1 MSLTQLEINLCNQ
14 ALSQIGAAKVVLA
27 TQATA
32 NEGIAAN
39 DFYTQTRDSLLR
51 SYYWPFARVRTTLSK
66 IYTIEFDNMPGP
78 STFVVGDVITGV
90 TSGAY
95 ATVLEV
101 ISDVEYKVAYLSGTF
116 SDSETITNATV
127 YPVAW
132 QGIPVVYGTDSV
144 VWYDGGSQVACGTGY
159 PITTVVAPDFGY
171 SNQYLLPI
179 DFDRLVKR
187 QSNYHHHHS
196 TIEGNYLLT
205 DSDNG
210 HVLYIK
216 KVTDTTLFDTLFVEI
231 LVMQLQLKFIPAIA
245 GTNMPG
251 TIDRIERRLSM
262 VTARARA
269 ICEDEEN
276 NTGNSSW
283 NNARFGSGKMMC
295 RR

>member
-27 TQATA
+27 TQATT

-39 DFYTQTRDSLLR
+39 DFYAQTRDSLLR
-51 SYYWPFARVRTTLSK
+51 SYYWPFARIRTTLSRL
-66 IYTIEFDNMPGP
+66 YEVSFDTSPGP
-78 STFVVGDVITGV
+78 SAFAIGDVITGIS
-90 TSGAY
+90 SGAT

-116 SDSETITNATV
+116 MDSETVTNAIV

-132 QGIPVVYGTDSV
+132 RGIPVVYGTENV
-144 VWYDGGSQVACGTGY
+144 VWYDGGSQVVCGAGY
-159 PITTVVAPDFGY
+159 PITTEVVPDFGY
-171 SNQYLLPI
+171 GHQYVLPA

-196 TIEGNYLLT
+196 TIEGNYLLS
-205 DSDNG
+205 DSDSG

-245 GTNMPG
+245 GTNLAG
-251 TIDRIERRLSM
+251 TIDRIERRLSI
-262 VTARARA
+262 TTSKARA

-276 NTGNSSW
+276 NSGNSSW
-283 NNARFGSGKMMC
+283 NNARYGSGKVMS